1 MVHFTCDVC
10 GQELQANNDMR
21 YVVKMESFP
30 TADALE
36 LTEEDL
42 EEDHLEEVSQV
53 LNELEQESGAALD
66 DNVTKSFRFD
76 LCSECYKKFLE
87 NPLGKQSI
95 RRFDFSEN

>member
-10 GQELQANNDMR
+10 GQELHTSSDVR
-21 YVVKMESFP
+21 YVVKMEGFA
-30 TADALE
+30 TAEALE

-42 EEDHLEEVSQV
+42 DEDHLEEISE
-53 LNELEQESGAALD
+53 LLDELETESGAGSDATA
-66 DNVTKSFRFD
+66 TKAFRFD